1 MQKREFLKGLTG
13 LGLSTPLTFNHLDE
27 LMSSI
32 GHLSDDALATHED
45 FWLKIRADY
54 RLKSDY
60 INLESGF
67 YGIMP
72 KYIEDHYID
81 HLKEINFQGSYYMRT
96 VQMENKK
103 TSAAR
108 LAKMAGCLP
117 EELII
122 TRNTTE
128 SLNLIIQGQKWKK
141 GDEAIMALQDYGAMR
156 NQFRLMER
164 RFEITVREVSIPNH
178 PKNDEEIVALYE
190 SVITP
195 KTQLLMVCHMVNITG
210 QIMPVQ
216 KICDMAHRYGVR
228 VVVDG
233 AHAFGHIQ
241 FSIEDLHCDYY
252 GTSLHKW
259 LTVPLGAGFLYVK
272 KDQIAGV
279 WPLFAEDSRDP
290 EDISRLN
297 HVGTYPVHTDLAII
311 NAVDYHHKIGGSKK
325 EARLRY
331 LQKYWTDQVR
341 DLPRVV
347 VNTPVESNRYCAIG
361 NVGIET
367 IEPADFAN
375 ELLNDYQIWTVAINR
390 PGVRGLRITPNL
402 FTTLKEL
409 DVLVKAIKELS
420 A

>member
-13 LGLSTPLTFNHLDE
+13 LGLSTPLTFNHLDA
-27 LMSSI
+27 LMASI

-60 INLESGF
+60 INLENGF

-141 GDEAIMALQDYGAMR
+141 GDEAIMASQDYGAMR

-311 NAVDYHHKIGGSKK
+311 NAIDYHHKIGGSRK

-367 IEPADFAN
+367 IEPADFAKQ
-375 ELLNDYQIWTVAINR
+375 LLNDYQIWTVAINR

>member
-13 LGLSTPLTFNHLDE
+13 LGLSTPLTFNHLDA
-27 LMSSI
+27 LMASI

-60 INLESGF
+60 INLENGF

-81 HLKEINFQGSYYMRT
+81 HLREINFQGSYYMRT

-141 GDEAIMALQDYGAMR
+141 GDEAIMASQDYGAMR
-156 NQFRLMER
+156 NEFRLMER

-311 NAVDYHHKIGGSKK
+311 NAIDYHHKIGGSRK

-367 IEPADFAN
+367 IEPADFAKQ
-375 ELLNDYQIWTVAINR
+375 LLNDYQIWTVAINR

>member
-13 LGLSTPLTFNHLDE
+13 LGLSTPLTFNHLDA
-27 LMSSI
+27 LMASSS
-32 GHLSDDALATHED
+32 HLSDDALATHED

-60 INLESGF
+60 INLENGF

-81 HLKEINFQGSYYMRT
+81 HLREINFQGSYYMRT

-141 GDEAIMALQDYGAMR
+141 GDEAIMASQDYGAMR

-311 NAVDYHHKIGGSKK
+311 NAIDYHHKIGGSRK

-367 IEPADFAN
+367 IEPADFAKQ
-375 ELLNDYQIWTVAINR
+375 LLNDYQIWTVAINR

>member
-13 LGLSTPLTFNHLDE
+13 LGLSTPLTFNHLDA
-27 LMSSI
+27 LMASNS
-32 GHLSDDALATHED
+32 HLSDDAWATHED

-60 INLESGF
+60 INLENGF

-81 HLKEINFQGSYYMRT
+81 HLREINFQGSYYMRT

-141 GDEAIMALQDYGAMR
+141 GDEAIMASQDYGAMR

-311 NAVDYHHKIGGSKK
+311 NAIDYHHKIGGSRK

-367 IEPADFAN
+367 IEPADFAKQ
-375 ELLNDYQIWTVAINR
+375 LLNDYQIWTVAINR

>member
-13 LGLSTPLTFNHLDE
+13 LGLSTPLTFNHLDA
-27 LMSSI
+27 LMASNS
-32 GHLSDDALATHED
+32 HLSDDAWATHED

-60 INLESGF
+60 INLENGF

-81 HLKEINFQGSYYMRT
+81 HLREINFQGSYYMRT

-141 GDEAIMALQDYGAMR
+141 GDEAIMASQDYGAMR

-241 FSIEDLHCDYY
+241 FFIEDLHCDYY

-311 NAVDYHHKIGGSKK
+311 NAIDYHHKIGGSRK

-367 IEPADFAN
+367 IEPADFAKQ
-375 ELLNDYQIWTVAINR
+375 LLNDYQIWTVAINR

>member
-13 LGLSTPLTFNHLDE
+13 LGLSTPLTFNHLDA
-27 LMSSI
+27 LMASI

-60 INLESGF
+60 INLENGF

-81 HLKEINFQGSYYMRT
+81 HLREINFQGSYYMRT

-141 GDEAIMALQDYGAMR
+141 GDEAIMASQDYGAMR

-311 NAVDYHHKIGGSKK
+311 NAIDYHHKIGGSRK

-367 IEPADFAN
+367 IEPADFAKQ
-375 ELLNDYQIWTVAINR
+375 LLNDYQIWTVAINR

>member
-13 LGLSTPLTFNHLDE
+13 LGLSTPLTFNHLNE

-60 INLESGF
+60 INLENGF

-103 TSAAR
+103 ISAAR

-178 PKNDEEIVALYE
+178 PKNDEEIVSLYE
-190 SVITP
+190 SVITS

-241 FSIEDLHCDYY
+241 FSVEDLHCDYY

>member
-13 LGLSTPLTFNHLDE
+13 LGLSTPLTFNHLDA
-27 LMSSI
+27 LMASI
-32 GHLSDDALATHED
+32 GHLSDDALATHEN

-60 INLESGF
+60 INLENGF

-141 GDEAIMALQDYGAMR
+141 GDEAIMASQDYGAMR

-311 NAVDYHHKIGGSKK
+311 NAIDYHHKIGGSRK

-367 IEPADFAN
+367 IEPADFAKQ
-375 ELLNDYQIWTVAINR
+375 LLNDYQIWTVAINR

>member
-13 LGLSTPLTFNHLDE
+13 LGLSTPLTFNHLDA
-27 LMSSI
+27 LMASI

-60 INLESGF
+60 INLENGF

-81 HLKEINFQGSYYMRT
+81 HLREINFQGSYYMRT

-141 GDEAIMALQDYGAMR
+141 GDEAIMASQDYGAMR

-216 KICDMAHRYGVR
+216 KICDMAHCYGVR

-311 NAVDYHHKIGGSKK
+311 NAIDYHHKIGGSRK

-367 IEPADFAN
+367 IEPADFAKQ
-375 ELLNDYQIWTVAINR
+375 LLNDYQIWTVAINR

>member
-13 LGLSTPLTFNHLDE
+13 LGLSTPLTFNHLDA
-27 LMSSI
+27 LMASI

-60 INLESGF
+60 INLENGF

-81 HLKEINFQGSYYMRT
+81 HLREINFQGSYYMRT

-141 GDEAIMALQDYGAMR
+141 GDEAIMASQDYGAMR

-311 NAVDYHHKIGGSKK
+311 NAIDYHHKIGGSRK

-367 IEPADFAN
+367 IEPADFAKQ
-375 ELLNDYQIWTVAINR
+375 LLNDYQIWTVAINR
-390 PGVRGLRITPNL
+390 PGVRG
-402 FTTLKEL
+402 
-409 DVLVKAIKELS
+409 
-420 A
+420 

>member
-13 LGLSTPLTFNHLDE
+13 LGLSTPLTFNHLDA
-27 LMSSI
+27 LMASI

-60 INLESGF
+60 INLENGF

-81 HLKEINFQGSYYMRT
+81 HLREINFQGSYYMRT

-141 GDEAIMALQDYGAMR
+141 GDEAIMASQDYGAMR

-311 NAVDYHHKIGGSKK
+311 NAIDYHHKIGGSRK

-367 IEPADFAN
+367 IDPADFAKQ
-375 ELLNDYQIWTVAINR
+375 LLNDYQIWTVAINR

>member
-13 LGLSTPLTFNHLDE
+13 LGLSTPLTFNHLDA
-27 LMSSI
+27 LMASI
-32 GHLSDDALATHED
+32 GHLSDDALATHEN

-60 INLESGF
+60 INLENGF

-81 HLKEINFQGSYYMRT
+81 HLREINFQGSYYMRT

-141 GDEAIMALQDYGAMR
+141 GDEAIMASQDYGAMR

-311 NAVDYHHKIGGSKK
+311 NAIDYHHKIGGSRK

-367 IEPADFAN
+367 IEPADFAKQ
-375 ELLNDYQIWTVAINR
+375 LLNDYQIWTVAINR

>member
-60 INLESGF
+60 INLENGF

-108 LAKMAGCLP
+108 LSKMAGCLP

>member
-13 LGLSTPLTFNHLDE
+13 LGLSTPLTFNHLDA
-27 LMSSI
+27 LMASI

-60 INLESGF
+60 INLENGF

-81 HLKEINFQGSYYMRT
+81 HLREINFQGSYYMRT

-141 GDEAIMALQDYGAMR
+141 GDEAIMASQDYGAMR

-228 VVVDG
+228 VLVDG

-311 NAVDYHHKIGGSKK
+311 NAIDYHHKIGGSRK

-367 IEPADFAN
+367 IEPADFAKQ
-375 ELLNDYQIWTVAINR
+375 LLNDYQIWTVAINR

>member
-13 LGLSTPLTFNHLDE
+13 LELSTPLTFNHLDA
-27 LMSSI
+27 LMASI

-60 INLESGF
+60 INLENGF

-141 GDEAIMALQDYGAMR
+141 GDEAIMASQDYGAMR

-311 NAVDYHHKIGGSKK
+311 NAIDYHHKIGGSRK

-367 IEPADFAN
+367 IEPADFAKQ
-375 ELLNDYQIWTVAINR
+375 LLNDYQIWTVAINR

>member
-13 LGLSTPLTFNHLDE
+13 LGLSTPLTFNHLDA
-27 LMSSI
+27 LMASI

-60 INLESGF
+60 INLENGF
-67 YGIMP
+67 YGTMP

-81 HLKEINFQGSYYMRT
+81 HLREINFQGSYYMRT

-141 GDEAIMALQDYGAMR
+141 GDEAIMASQDYGAMR

-311 NAVDYHHKIGGSKK
+311 NAIDYHHKIGGSRK

-367 IEPADFAN
+367 IEPADFAKQ
-375 ELLNDYQIWTVAINR
+375 LLNDYQIWTVAINR

>member
-60 INLESGF
+60 INLENGF

-96 VQMENKK
+96 VQMKNKK

-108 LAKMAGCLP
+108 LSKMAGCLP

-297 HVGTYPVHTDLAII
+297 HVGTYPVYTDLAII

>member
-13 LGLSTPLTFNHLDE
+13 LGLSTPLTFNHLDA
-27 LMSSI
+27 LMASI

-60 INLESGF
+60 INLENGF

-81 HLKEINFQGSYYMRT
+81 HLREINFQGSYYMRT

-141 GDEAIMALQDYGAMR
+141 GDEAIMASQDYGAMR

-164 RFEITVREVSIPNH
+164 RFEIMVREVSIPNH

-216 KICDMAHRYGVR
+216 KICDMAHSYGVR

-241 FSIEDLHCDYY
+241 FFIEDLHCDYY

-311 NAVDYHHKIGGSKK
+311 NAIDYHHKIGGSRK

-367 IEPADFAN
+367 IEPADFAKQ
-375 ELLNDYQIWTVAINR
+375 LLNDYQIWTVAINR